1 MRYIPQEL
9 IDEIIDFMHDDVPTL
24 KTCALVSHAFLPSS
38 RKRAFS
44 RVTLAQKDYRPSSSH
59 PSSGGITCTCE
70 NFHSLLRSAPYIACL
85 VLSLRMVHFQAEYG
99 RGIRGIY
106 HEEVLPSI
114 LDSLQNLQRI
124 TIGADD
130 SKASWRMLPS
140 VFKEA
145 LFRSFSL
152 PSIQCID
159 IDQLEDIDQPRTL
172 MGHLAGSPSLTRLS
186 LNWIEYSRASRSSR
200 SDSLADADAREP
212 VMRPRLKALELSGYD
227 CPVSAMYLAGP
238 NSLFD
243 THHLRELSVGFT
255 GKDLHRQ
262 RSLVQSIIDQASNTL
277 ECLVY
282 RQLSEWGSSLSQGPL
297 LKTEH
302 LTRLRSLYVSVD
314 FVPPPASIPLTRTL
328 EELKLLVLL
337 RGDRMPPC
345 HEWSLL
351 DEHIG
356 HHHDMPSLRSVDL
369 KLHSQCG
376 HNCYSFLCTGAQGAE
391 TLRDLL
397 KEVEKSLPILHRRGV
412 LRVEAIRV
420 RRVWSGEFN

>member
-9 IDEIIDFMHDDVPTL
+9 IDEVIAFVHDDMPTL

-38 RKRAFS
+38 RKHTFS
-44 RVTLAQKDYRPSSSH
+44 RVILAQKDYRSSSAR
-59 PSSGGITCTCE
+59 PFSGGIMCTCD
-70 NFHSLLRSAPYIACL
+70 NFHSLLRSSPYIAFF
-85 VLSLRMVHFQAEYG
+85 VVSLRMVHFQVEYG
-99 RGIRGIY
+99 RGVRGIY
-106 HEEVLPSI
+106 HEDTLPCI

-124 TIGADD
+124 TVGADD
-130 SKASWRMLPS
+130 SKVSWRMLPS

-152 PSIQCID
+152 PSVQCID
-159 IDQLEDIDQPRTL
+159 IDQLEDIDLPRTL
-172 MGHLAGSPSLTRLS
+172 MGRLAGSPSLKRLS
-186 LNWIEYSRASRSSR
+186 LNWIEYSRAPR
-200 SDSLADADAREP
+200 SDGLADADVREP
-212 VMRPRLKALELSGYD
+212 VIRPRLEALELSGYD
-227 CPVSAMYLAGP
+227 CPVSAMYLSGP

-255 GKDLHRQ
+255 GKDLQRQ
-262 RSLVQSIIDQASNTL
+262 RSLVQAIIDQASNTL

-282 RQLSEWGSSLSQGPL
+282 RQLFEWDSSLSQGPL

-302 LTRLRSLYVSVD
+302 LARLRSLYVSVD
-314 FVPPPASIPLTRTL
+314 FVPPPALIPLTRTL
-328 EELKLLVLL
+328 EELKLLVIL
-337 RGDRMPPC
+337 RGNHVPPC

-356 HHHDMPSLRSVDL
+356 HCRDMPSLRSVDL

-376 HNCYSFLCTGAQGAE
+376 HNCYSFLCTGAKGAE
-391 TLRDLL
+391 TLRASL
-397 KEVEKSLPILHRRGV
+397 KEVKKSLPILRHRGI
-412 LRVEAIRV
+412 LSVEAIRV